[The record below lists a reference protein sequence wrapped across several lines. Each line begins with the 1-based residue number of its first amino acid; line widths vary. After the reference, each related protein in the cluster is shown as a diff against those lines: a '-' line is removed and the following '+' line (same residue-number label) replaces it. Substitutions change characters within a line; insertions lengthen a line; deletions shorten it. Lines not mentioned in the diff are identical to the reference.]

1 MGVVIWYGTLV
12 DIDSKARI
20 LTVCI
25 GSTNFH
31 SFDVSSYHQ
40 MLLDPLNVGLS
51 KTCEENLVIAFSWV
65 FFSSM
70 MNMTS
75 FSVCKLALDVSFNKL
90 TGNMILVFHIF
101 KGKISL
107 LSTEKHER
115 YMT

>member
-31 SFDVSSYHQ
+31 SFNVSSYHQ

-65 FFSSM
+65 FFLVDDEHDFIRRMQISLR
-70 MNMTS
+70 
-75 FSVCKLALDVSFNKL
+75 CAGGFNKYKE
-90 TGNMILVFHIF
+90 I
-101 KGKISL
+101 
-107 LSTEKHER
+107 
-115 YMT
+115 

>member
-31 SFDVSSYHQ
+31 SFNVSSYHQ

-65 FFSSM
+65 FFLST

-75 FSVCKLALDVSFNKL
+75 FAVCKLALDAPGGSTNTRKY
-90 TGNMILVFHIF
+90 NAC
-101 KGKISL
+101 IS
-107 LSTEKHER
+107 HF
-115 YMT
+115 